1 MSMKLA
7 QSRTTRNATEKRSG
21 AITEERLWV
30 VNEVLSRGAT
40 IPPSHAYWRSGGM
53 EQPPQAPEQRRRERK
68 YAAHRIHEVER
79 AVPLTSASA
88 PHATTLAR
96 QPCRNLARMLVL
108 RLKNLAYSLFFSR
121 DYYFRFPSKQRLF
134 SFAIAR
140 VFHLENSGL
149 SRIPVQGAG
158 TYHQRHRA
166 CRHNDITHAVT
177 KAPRMPAQQHRS
189 CIHGG
194 IAHGVT
200 TASRTS
206 PQQHRVCCYNSSLK
220 SSAVRGP
227 TRKI

>member
-53 EQPPQAPEQRRRERK
+53 EQPPQAPEQRRREWK
-68 YAAHRIHEVER
+68 YAAQRIHEVER

-140 VFHLENSGL
+140 VFHRFSPEG
-149 SRIPVQGAG
+149 RKPPAYPRPRGPGFIAG
-158 TYHQRHRA
+158 KRA
-166 CRHNDITHAVT
+166 
-177 KAPRMPAQQHRS
+177 

-220 SSAVRGP
+220 SSAVRTP